1 MITIDCQ
8 EACVS
13 YTAESG
19 RVHALDRVSLTTR
32 PSEFVAIAGPSGCGK
47 TTLLRLI
54 AGLLQPS
61 SGRVVIE
68 GLGARGRESIRS
80 VFQEQNLFPWLNMI
94 DNATFG
100 MRMAGVPPLEAR
112 ERARPLFERMGLAGR
127 ENAWPA
133 ELSTG
138 MKQRV
143 AVIRAFLSDPAILLM
158 DEPFG
163 AVDAQTRATLQ
174 QELLDL
180 WVASRVPVIFVTHDI
195 EEAILLSQRV
205 IVLEGSP
212 GRIHSEHKIPFAY
225 PRPFELTMS
234 PRFIDIK
241 RTIHAG
247 LGMRWETA
255 HAR

>member
-1 MITIDCQ
+1 MITIECE
-8 EACVS
+8 EASVS
-13 YTAESG
+13 YSTSSG
-19 RVHALDRVSLTTR
+19 CVQALERISLKTR

-54 AGLLQPS
+54 AGYLQSS
-61 SGRVVIE
+61 SGRVEVR
-68 GLGARGRESIRS
+68 GLNPGGREQIRS
-80 VFQEQNLFPWLNMI
+80 VFQEQNLFPWLNVI

-100 MRMAGVPPLEAR
+100 MRMAGVSPQVAE
-112 ERARPLFERMGLAGR
+112 EKARPLFERMGLAGR
-127 ENAWPA
+127 EHAWPA

-195 EEAILLSQRV
+195 EEAILLAQRV
-205 IVLEGSP
+205 VVLEGSP
-212 GRIHSEHKIPFAY
+212 GRIHSEHYIPFDY
-225 PRPFELTMS
+225 PRPFELTMTS
-234 PRFIDIK
+234 RFIDIK

-247 LGMRWETA
+247 LGMRWETVHA
-255 HAR
+255 H

>member
-1 MITIDCQ
+1 MITIECR
-8 EACVS
+8 EASVS
-13 YTAESG
+13 YANANG
-19 RVHALDRVSLTTR
+19 RIQALHEISLATR

-54 AGLLQPS
+54 AGLLKPS
-61 SGRVVIE
+61 TGHLAIN
-68 GLGARGRESIRS
+68 GLQSNGGHSIRT
-80 VFQEQNLFPWLNMI
+80 VFQEQNLFPWMNVL

-100 MRMAGVPPLEAR
+100 MRMAGVPPAAAAEQ
-112 ERARPLFERMGLAGR
+112 ARPLFDRMGLAGR
-127 ENAWPA
+127 EKAWPA

-143 AVIRAFLSDPAILLM
+143 AVIRAFLSSPAMLLM

-174 QELLDL
+174 QELLEL
-180 WVASRVPVIFVTHDI
+180 WNTSRVPVIFVTHDI
-195 EEAILLSQRV
+195 DEAILLAQRV

-212 GRIHSEHKIPFAY
+212 GRIHSEHNIPFDY

-234 PRFIDIK
+234 SRFIDIK

-247 LGMRWETA
+247 LGMKWETS